1 MQMVVFGD
9 ALSDAG
15 RRFAAPASFNFSEIG
30 KFPWE
35 KLYDAEDPEVHSN
48 TMLKKHKEPE

>member
-15 RRFAAPASFNFSEIG
+15 RRFSAAASFNFSEIG

-35 KLYDAEDPEVHSN
+35 TLYDAEDPEV
-48 TMLKKHKEPE
+48 TILFLC